1 MAYLQLQGIE
11 KFFGE
16 NRAIKGIDLSIN
28 PGEFIVFVGPSG
40 CGKST
45 LLRLIAGLEHIDG
58 GQLTLDGKDITH
70 LPSSKRDLAMVFQSY
85 ALYPHM
91 SVYENMSFALMLA
104 KVDPK
109 VIDEKVQNAAR
120 ILNLTQ
126 YLKRTPK
133 ELSGGQRQ
141 RVAIGRAIVR
151 SPKVFLFDEPL
162 SNLDAALRGQTR
174 VEIAKLHRD
183 LGATTIY
190 VTHDQ
195 VEAMTLADRVV
206 VLRDGIIEQVGTP
219 LELYDQPANQF
230 VAQFIGTP
238 QMNVVPLQKTPAVV
252 QQQAPA
258 GAVGGAIGLR
268 PENITVRASGNT
280 PVAGQ
285 VDLVE
290 ALGAGD
296 MPLGVRRRIA
306 HVDDDDPALGHAL
319 LEIRERNADDRRL
332 VELVLGRYRRRGG
345 DDRGGTRD
353 QTGGRERGRAGSN
366 RVHDAPPCN
375 GAWNGHC
382 SKAGAGRAWG
392 GPRRRGRAGRRRPPG
407 TWRTGRPR

>member
-11 KFFGE
+11 KFFGAH
-16 NRAIKGIDLSIN
+16 RAIKGIDLSIQK
-28 PGEFIVFVGPSG
+28 GEFIVFVGPSG

-58 GQLTLDGKDITH
+58 GTLTLDSKDITH
-70 LPSSKRDLAMVFQSY
+70 APASRRDLAMVFQSY

-91 SVYENMSFALMLA
+91 SVYENMSFALKLA
-104 KVDPK
+104 KADPQ
-109 VIDEKVQNAAR
+109 VIEEKVQNAAR
-120 ILNLTQ
+120 ILNLTP
-126 YLKRTPK
+126 YLQRTPK

-151 SPKVFLFDEPL
+151 QPKVFLFDEPL

-174 VEIAKLHRD
+174 VEIHKLHRD

-195 VEAMTLADRVV
+195 VEAMTLADKVV

-219 LELYDQPANQF
+219 LELYDRPANQF

-238 QMNVVPLQKTPAVV
+238 QMNVVALQQLPPLVA
-252 QQQAPA
+252 QQAPA

-268 PENITVRASGNT
+268 PESVAVRASGTT

-285 VDLVE
+285 IELVE
-290 ALGAGD
+290 ALGAETLIYVSTQSGAQFVARQNERTGLHAGD
-296 MPLGVRRRIA
+296 TVSLDIDASQA
-306 HVDDDDPALGHAL
+306 HWFD
-319 LEIRERNADDRRL
+319 
-332 VELVLGRYRRRGG
+332 
-345 DDRGGTRD
+345 T
-353 QTGGRERGRAGSN
+353 
-366 RVHDAPPCN
+366 
-375 GAWNGHC
+375 
-382 SKAGAGRAWG
+382 AGRVVA
-392 GPRRRGRAGRRRPPG
+392 AH
-407 TWRTGRPR
+407 TA

>member
-11 KFFGE
+11 KFFGDH
-16 NRAIKGIDLSIN
+16 RAIKGIDLSIRQ
-28 PGEFIVFVGPSG
+28 GEFIVFVGPSG

-45 LLRLIAGLEHIDG
+45 LLRLIAGLENIDG
-58 GQLTLDGKDITH
+58 GQLNLDDKDITH

-91 SVYENMSFALMLA
+91 SVFENMSFALKLA

-109 VIDEKVQNAAR
+109 IIEEKVQNAAR
-120 ILNLTQ
+120 ILNLSQ
-126 YLKRTPK
+126 YLQRTPK
-133 ELSGGQRQ
+133 DLSGGQRQ
-141 RVAIGRAIVR
+141 RVAIGRSIVR

-219 LELYDQPANQF
+219 LELYDKPANQF

-238 QMNVVPLQKTPAVV
+238 QMNVVPLQQVPALV

-268 PENITVRASGNT
+268 PESVSVSATGAT
-280 PVAGQ
+280 PVSGT

-290 ALGAGD
+290 ALGAETLIYVST
-296 MPLGVRRRIA
+296 PTGVQFVARQNSR
-306 HVDDDDPALGHAL
+306 
-319 LEIRERNADDRRL
+319 
-332 VELVLGRYRRRGG
+332 
-345 DDRGGTRD
+345 
-353 QTGGRERGRAGSN
+353 TGLRAGEAVSLDIDTSQA
-366 RVHDAPPCN
+366 HWFDT
-375 GAWNGHC
+375 
-382 SKAGAGRAWG
+382 AGRVVS
-392 GPRRRGRAGRRRPPG
+392 RAASAISV
-407 TWRTGRPR
+407 